1 MITTVGDLLDY
12 SRQELNDIQFD
23 GLDTYSFWKD
33 DEIIEYINNAQQEFS
48 QYTKCLPNYTDFDIS
63 VVAGTRSYTFSESI
77 LEIFGAYL
85 EISKR
90 RVDADSF
97 SNIQK
102 RYILNNEEITRR
114 GNWEYEIGTP
124 RFIIT
129 DMELD
134 KLVLY
139 PIPVQAE
146 TLSLYVY
153 KIADSVS
160 AVDIEDYNDV
170 NLEIPEQH
178 RNGLIFRI
186 MSLAYNKL
194 DSGLKDANQE
204 LVYSQKWDSFKK
216 DAKLFYDTRF
226 NRLLTGVK

>member
-48 QYTKCLPNYTDFDIS
+48 QYTRCLPNYTDYTITLVPS
-63 VVAGTRSYTFSESI
+63 TRSYTFDTGI
-77 LEIFGAYL
+77 IEIFGAYL
-85 EISKR
+85 VTSKR
-90 RVDADSF
+90 RLDADSF
-97 SNIQK
+97 ANIQK
-102 RYILNNEEITRR
+102 RYILNNEEIIKR
-114 GNWEYEIGTP
+114 GNWEAETGIP
-124 RFIIT
+124 RFIVT
-129 DMELD
+129 DMELN

-139 PIPVQAE
+139 PIPLMAE
-146 TLSLYVY
+146 TLALYVY
-153 KIADSVS
+153 KIANSVS

-170 NLEIPEQH
+170 ELEIPEQH

-204 LVYSQKWDSFKK
+204 MLYSQKWESFKQ
-216 DAKLFYDTRF
+216 DAKAFYDSRF
-226 NRLLTGVK
+226 NRLPTVVK

>member
-12 SRQELNDIQFD
+12 SRQELNDIRFD
-23 GLDTYSFWKD
+23 GLDTFSFWKD

-48 QYTKCLPNYTDFDIS
+48 QYTKCLPNYTDFDIP

-85 EISKR
+85 ETSKR

-153 KIADSVS
+153 KVANSVS
-160 AVDIEDYNDV
+160 AVDVKDYNDV

-186 MSLAYNKL
+186 ISLAYNKL
-194 DSGLKDANQE
+194 DSGLKDPNQE
-204 LVYSQKWDSFKK
+204 LVYSQKWESFKK

-226 NRLLTGVK
+226 NRLLPGVK